1 MAETQVGKFGYEE
14 RARWLLR
21 FPISEAALNM
31 SLRNEATVY

>member
-21 FPISEAALNM
+21 LPVNEAALKI
-31 SLRNEATVY
+31 